1 MTVFIQDTSTQTT
14 SGISSNTYFSTQT
27 IPKINFNGTGG
38 IYNPSIDNI
47 RIFTNNTDALII
59 DNNQCLYGNG
69 TGLTHLQYNNI
80 DNKPSYFPSDYN
92 STIIN
97 TPNLSV
103 YATNT
108 NLNNV
113 STQSYIDIPNIK
125 TTSTTI
131 FTNVNSLS
139 TNSILSINNLN
150 ATMNSIFSISSTHQ
164 LAINNL
170 NATSTTIFTNLNSL
184 STNSIL
190 SINNLNAT
198 MNNIFSISS
207 THQLSI
213 NNLNATSTT
222 IFTNL
227 NSLSTNSALS
237 INNLN
242 ATMNNIFSISS
253 THQLSIN
260 NLNATS
266 TTIFTNLNSLSTNSI
281 LSINN
286 LNATSTTLLSNINSL
301 STNSTLSINNLNATS
316 TTLLS
321 NINSLSTNSTLSINN
336 LNATSTTILTNL
348 NNLSTQS
355 YLDIP
360 NIKTTSTTIL
370 GNLNSFSTNGQL
382 SINNLN
388 STMNNIFSISS
399 AHQLSINNLNSTST
413 TILGNL
419 NSLSSNTLLSINGA
433 STVLSTLNVSGN
445 TIINNTL
452 NLSNQISGGNQL
464 RIAGSS
470 TNDGITNALSIGGYG
485 MVGIDSPGI
494 QYGRLKLDN
503 SGNITCSGSINVNG
517 GVLYINNNP
526 ASNPGSNGYVCLWN
540 QAGVGPTLS
549 GYQISLA
556 TGVAPTTER
565 MRIDNSGN
573 VNMNNSL
580 TVGGTITNGSS
591 SYIYAG
597 GLRIAGWDT
606 NTLYNGGKLLGIT
619 CDNGYNINFNI
630 WGGTNGVSGN
640 MMNINNTGIT
650 CNSTLTTRLNQN
662 SLVSYLQPNP
672 QNGLNNTTSMS
683 NLPCINLC
691 AGAYTTG
698 NAVEPYLT
706 VYCADSFNGFD
717 TIVVVSCIGGANS
730 GFSLGSRMILDG
742 SYNTNSSR
750 GTNGSYICWQSQTAS
765 GWGTNMELYTYNSS
779 TNSTII
785 LTVLNV
791 MGAVKSNGVTLTS
804 SENIKEK
811 VRDIYSPLD
820 LINSFT
826 GKHYH
831 NKLTGEKDFG
841 LIAEDVEKLCP
852 CLTSRYNDSGVDIG
866 VKYMNLTAVLI
877 EGIKAQQILINNMQT
892 QINNIQTQIN
902 LLLQNK

>member
-1 MTVFIQDTSTQTT
+1 MSFQNDTSTQLNILNVSSVSYT
-14 SGISSNTYFSTQT
+14 SITNPN
-27 IPKINFNGTGG
+27 IIFN
-38 IYNPSIDNI
+38 D
-47 RIFTNNTDALII
+47 
-59 DNNQCLYGNG
+59 
-69 TGLTHLQYNNI
+69 
-80 DNKPSYFPSDYN
+80 
-92 STIIN
+92 
-97 TPNLSV
+97 
-103 YATNT
+103 TNT
-108 NLNNV
+108 N
-113 STQSYIDIPNIK
+113 
-125 TTSTTI
+125 
-131 FTNVNSLS
+131 
-139 TNSILSINNLN
+139 INNLN
-150 ATMNSIFSISSTHQ
+150 STS
-164 LAINNL
+164 N
-170 NATSTTIFTNLNSL
+170 TIFTNL
-184 STNSIL
+184 
-190 SINNLNAT
+190 
-198 MNNIFSISS
+198 
-207 THQLSI
+207 
-213 NNLNATSTT
+213 
-222 IFTNL
+222 
-227 NSLSTNSALS
+227 
-237 INNLN
+237 
-242 ATMNNIFSISS
+242 
-253 THQLSIN
+253 
-260 NLNATS
+260 
-266 TTIFTNLNSLSTNSI
+266 
-281 LSINN
+281 
-286 LNATSTTLLSNINSL
+286 NSL
-301 STNSTLSINNLNATS
+301 STNSTLSINNLNSTS
-316 TTLLS
+316 TTILGLVNGHTTSIS
-321 NINSLSTNSTLSINN
+321 NINT
-336 LNATSTTILTNL
+336 TSTTILTNL

-526 ASNPGSNGYVCLWN
+526 ASNPGSNTYACLWN
-540 QAGVGPTLS
+540 KLGVGPTLS

-580 TVGGTITNGSS
+580 TVGETITNGSS

-606 NTLYNGGKLLGIT
+606 NTLYNGGKTLGIT

-691 AGAYTTG
+691 AGAYTTV
-698 NAVEPYLT
+698 NAIGPYLT

-730 GFSLGSRMILDG
+730 GYSLGSRMILDG

-779 TNSTII
+779 VI

-877 EGIKAQQILINNMQT
+877 EGIKEQQILINNMQT